1 MNRALEVLIDTKNAE
16 IDTLNK
22 YDFKIFDEENPTYYI
37 AGIYYDKETDKIY
50 CRFKEEK

>member
-1 MNRALEVLIDTKNAE
+1 MNRALEVLISAINAE

-22 YDFKIFDEENPTYYI
+22 HDFKIYDEENPTYYI